1 MSVSLEVPQSFRRF
15 RWLVSC
21 VLIACLG
28 AAPVRA
34 QDGGLEDELSRLLQL
49 GKADVV
55 NGCPPDVDALG
66 RVLCTGKLRV
76 GMRVGYAPFSYSEAG
91 VLKGIEPELA
101 QIIGSRIGVSVEPT
115 IASPASRL
123 AILGDG
129 KVDVLLATLGHT
141 TSRDGQASFVRP
153 HYYSSRSVVIG
164 PAESA
169 VDAPERLQGETACV
183 TTGNWTNQLLAQ
195 NHVRLVLVNAPVD
208 LIEFMRLKVCRYGMQ
223 DDVVLSP
230 FLQSDEFRGKLV
242 EYFGFSAVPWGMAT
256 RISDGARLN
265 RVLSIVLAILHR
277 DDVLAQL
284 GRKFSVPLSFLDEQ
298 KTLWSGK
305 GCNSVEG
312 LKSDNCILGPAN
324 STVSPT
330 TFRPFVDRV
339 KDWVEATTGY
349 KLSLPM
355 FETQV
360 AYEMLIKGV
369 YITASL
375 VVGCALATLLFMV
388 MFAAAVSSRIRL
400 VRAVGKATVALAMG
414 CPVLLLVIFAN
425 LITMAILPPDF
436 VLRLMSSMVAIGIY
450 NGAFAGA
457 AVADAIKTA
466 SVQGRVSIKAGVI
479 AAWSEVTAF
488 LINSAKGIPNASVIG
503 IPEMA
508 GALNDIASIST
519 DRVSLYVLLLL
530 SYVILVSIVVAVA
543 GYFKKKFTTGVV

>member
-1 MSVSLEVPQSFRRF
+1 
-15 RWLVSC
+15 
-21 VLIACLG
+21 
-28 AAPVRA
+28 
-34 QDGGLEDELSRLLQL
+34 
-49 GKADVV
+49 
-55 NGCPPDVDALG
+55 
-66 RVLCTGKLRV
+66 
-76 GMRVGYAPFSYSEAG
+76 
-91 VLKGIEPELA
+91 
-101 QIIGSRIGVSVEPT
+101 
-115 IASPASRL
+115 
-123 AILGDG
+123 
-129 KVDVLLATLGHT
+129 
-141 TSRDGQASFVRP
+141 
-153 HYYSSRSVVIG
+153 
-164 PAESA
+164 
-169 VDAPERLQGETACV
+169 
-183 TTGNWTNQLLAQ
+183 
-195 NHVRLVLVNAPVD
+195 
-208 LIEFMRLKVCRYGMQ
+208 MQ

-265 RVLSIVLAILHR
+265 RVLSIVMAILHR
-277 DDVLAQL
+277 DGVLAQL
-284 GRKFSVPLSFLDEQ
+284 GSKFSVPLSFLDEQ

-312 LKSDNCILGPAN
+312 LKSDKCILGPAN

-375 VVGCALATLLFMV
+375 VVGCALATLLFTV
-388 MFAAAVSSRIRL
+388 MFAAAVSSRRRL

-425 LITMAILPPDF
+425 LITMTILPPDF
-436 VLRLMSSMVAIGIY
+436 VLRLISSMVAIGIY

-519 DRVSLYVLLLL
+519 DRVSLYVLLLM
-530 SYVILVSIVVAVA
+530 SYVALVSMVVAIA
-543 GYFKKKFTTGVV
+543 GYFKKKLTTEVV

>member
-1 MSVSLEVPQSFRRF
+1 MSVSLEVSQSFWRF
-15 RWLVSC
+15 KWLVP
-21 VLIACLG
+21 LILIGCLG

-34 QDGGLEDELSRLLQL
+34 QDGGLEDELSRLLQR
-49 GKADVV
+49 GRADVA
-55 NGCPPDVDALG
+55 NGCPPDADALG

-91 VLKGIEPELA
+91 VLKGMEPQLA

-115 IASPASRL
+115 IESPANRL
-123 AILGDG
+123 MILGDG

-169 VDAPERLQGETACV
+169 VDGPEHLQGETACV
-183 TTGNWTNQLLAQ
+183 TTGSWSNQLLAQ
-195 NHVRLVLVNAPVD
+195 NHIRLVLVNAPAD
-208 LIEFMRLKVCRYGMQ
+208 LIEFMRLKVCRYGAQEDAALASFM
-223 DDVVLSP
+223 
-230 FLQSDEFRGKLV
+230 QSDEFRGKIV

-256 RISDGARLN
+256 RNSDGVRLN

-277 DDVLAQL
+277 DGVIAQL

-298 KTLWSGK
+298 KTRWSGK
-305 GCNSVEG
+305 DCNSVEG
-312 LKSDNCILGPAN
+312 LKSDKCILEPAN

-339 KDWVEATTGY
+339 TDWVKATTGY

-360 AYEMLIKGV
+360 AYEMLIQGV

-375 VVGCALATLLFMV
+375 VVGCALFTLLFTV

-400 VRAVGKATVALAMG
+400 MRAVGKASVAFAMG

-425 LITMAILPPDF
+425 LITMAILPPAF
-436 VLRLMSSMVAIGIY
+436 VLRLISAMVAIGIY

-466 SVQGRVSIKAGVI
+466 SAKGRVSMKAGVA
-479 AAWSEVTAF
+479 AAWPEVTAF

-503 IPEMA
+503 VPEMS
-508 GALNDIASIST
+508 GALNDIASISS

-530 SYVILVSIVVAVA
+530 SYVVLVSIVVAIA
-543 GYFKKKFTTGVV
+543 GYFKKKLTTGVV